1 MVNGYLRLSP
11 VNLIMNTEN
20 WSVILNKLPF
30 FIEWRFF
37 SSIFLNDYLWMSIL
51 VKLSIKNTT
60 NTIKYTLF
68 GILYFVISFGSS

>member
-1 MVNGYLRLSP
+1 MVNGYLPLSP

-30 FIEWRFF
+30 VIEWRFF

-60 NTIKYTLF
+60 NTHCIN
-68 GILYFVISFGSS
+68 